1 MFIFDA
7 IIISDLEQKVNVIGL
22 IFYCLID
29 LQFESYSGQLNVS
42 SSGETLPDEEI

>member
-22 IFYCLID
+22 IFHCLYQSAD
-29 LQFESYSGQLNVS
+29 QLLLGS
-42 SSGETLPDEEI
+42 TQILLEW